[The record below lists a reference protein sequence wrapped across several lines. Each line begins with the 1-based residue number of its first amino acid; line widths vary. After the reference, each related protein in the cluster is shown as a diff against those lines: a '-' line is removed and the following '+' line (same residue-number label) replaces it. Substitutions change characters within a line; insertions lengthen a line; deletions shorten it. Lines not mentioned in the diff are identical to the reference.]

1 MHLYS
6 KSQLG
11 LHSSEVL
18 TRAGGSTS
26 KVAYPHGWQVS
37 GCFWQD
43 ISVLPHENYF
53 IGLLK
58 CLHNMEAGFL
68 QKKQSNK
75 QQRSF
80 SVIHDLTSETTYYH
94 FSNFLSVTW
103 STLFNM
109 GGIYSRPW
117 ILGGEDYWAPSWRLA
132 IKYKYCSVCIRNENK
147 RPRWPKITD
156 NPRHNAFTIELV
168 APGPF
173 VSRDYS
179 PSVRNSHFNLHKPD
193 KIYKATII
201 GCTG

>member
-6 KSQLG
+6 KNQLG

-94 FSNFLSVTW
+94 FSKFYRLPGQPYLIWEGSTQGPGYQEVKIIGHHLGDWQSNINIALSA
-103 STLFNM
+103 LGM
-109 GGIYSRPW
+109 KIKGPGGPRSQIIPGTMLSPLNQWHQDHLSPEIILLLLEILISIYTN
-117 ILGGEDYWAPSWRLA
+117 L
-132 IKYKYCSVCIRNENK
+132 IKYIKQ
-147 RPRWPKITD
+147 
-156 NPRHNAFTIELV
+156 L
-168 APGPF
+168 
-173 VSRDYS
+173 
-179 PSVRNSHFNLHKPD
+179 
-193 KIYKATII
+193 
-201 GCTG
+201 